1 MSRAFN
7 FSAGPSALP
16 QAVLER
22 AAAEMLDYGG
32 SGMSVMEM
40 SHRSAPFQEIVDD
53 AEQTLRRL
61 MSIPDDYR
69 VMFLQGGATL
79 QFAGIP
85 MNLMRK
91 RHAGYLVSGNWSRLA
106 WKEACKYGQ
115 ADVVATSEPDGFLR
129 TPEVA
134 GPIDQDLD
142 YLYLCQNETVYGT
155 MRQELPEAGDVPI
168 VADVSSMFLSCPLDV
183 ERYGLIYA
191 GAQKNAGPAGTT
203 VVICRDDLIGDGPA
217 LGDLVPTYMGYRLQ
231 ADKSSLYNT
240 PNCWGI
246 YVCGQVFHWVE
257 DQGGLDAMAE
267 RNWARVNRLYDYLDQ
282 SSLFEPLVEKSSRSI
297 ANVTFRCPSPELDAA
312 FVEQAAARGI
322 VNIKGHRILG
332 GMRASCYNAVPD
344 EAIDA
349 LLAFMADF
357 EAAHASA

>member
-1 MSRAFN
+1 MPRAFN

-40 SHRSAPFQEIVDD
+40 SHRSAPFQEIIDD

-91 RHAGYLVSGNWSRLA
+91 RHAGYVVSGNWSRLA

-129 TPEVA
+129 TPEV
-134 GPIDQDLD
+134 
-142 YLYLCQNETVYGT
+142 
-155 MRQELPEAGDVPI
+155 GDVPI

-246 YVCGQVFHWVE
+246 YVSGQVFHWVE
-257 DQGGLDAMAE
+257 DMGGLDAMAE

>member
-40 SHRSAPFQEIVDD
+40 SHRSAPFQEIIDD

-91 RHAGYLVSGNWSRLA
+91 RHAGYVVSGNWSRLA
-106 WKEACKYGQ
+106 WREACKYGQ

-134 GPIDQDLD
+134 GPVSWRGAEMSAFGSGSGMRGIPGDCYSPSRFVRAAYHNAHYPQKDSEAENVSRLFHTLGAVSMVD
-142 YLYLCQNETVYGT
+142 GAARMGDGAFEVTVYTGGVST
-155 MRQELPEAGDVPI
+155 RTNTYYYNTYDDPAI
-168 VADVSSMFLSCPLDV
+168 RSVALADFD
-183 ERYGLIYA
+183 A
-191 GAQKNAGPAGTT
+191 AGTE
-203 VVICRDDLIGDGPA
+203 VI
-217 LGDLVPTYMGYRLQ
+217 Q
-231 ADKSSLYNT
+231 AS
-240 PNCWGI
+240 
-246 YVCGQVFHWVE
+246 
-257 DQGGLDAMAE
+257 
-267 RNWARVNRLYDYLDQ
+267 
-282 SSLFEPLVEKSSRSI
+282 
-297 ANVTFRCPSPELDAA
+297 
-312 FVEQAAARGI
+312 
-322 VNIKGHRILG
+322 
-332 GMRASCYNAVPD
+332 
-344 EAIDA
+344 
-349 LLAFMADF
+349 
-357 EAAHASA
+357 